1 MVNYRLIALSFF
13 SFVSASLSIAAGPYW
28 DVKPSTW
35 ASGASLMYSVAF
47 KGPRPW
53 VDVIASSAT
62 GNGTT
67 DDLAAIQ
74 RAISIS
80 TTSGGGIVYFP
91 PGTYSISN
99 QILVPDK
106 VIIQGAGMA
115 STTIK
120 AAAGFPS
127 GRDILHVGPNDTQ
140 NYTNPGLTYA
150 QNIAVRDIHL
160 DATNTS
166 GVSYGIAAFGVDFF
180 IAERVKVSSSSS
192 YGIIV
197 QGSTTTLMKSPWVMY
212 CHFNR
217 CGRTGG
223 SDTLGG
229 GHNSDARYIFN
240 TFENCYGTAIDNV
253 NVTRALWMGN
263 RSINNSAGT
272 GSMWSDYGMTDSQIV
287 NNYLHRGSIH
297 IYGELGSD
305 RGAPSDVT
313 ISYNYLDQPGA
324 SAILVSP
331 VNQVSTDTGTVKNL
345 KIIGNTIY
353 EAHDYALNI
362 GDSPGCI
369 ISNNHIY
376 KWDVSN
382 GGSAAIN
389 LDSGVATTVGST
401 SCVVSGNTGV
411 IGNSTLWYRENAS
424 SSQVMNNQVYGNDF
438 GSDATYILSTNTPK
452 TIYNDF
458 KRFSKTLAQIL
469 AITPD
474 YAGQQYYCSNCT
486 TDAVC
491 ISTGTGVGAFVR
503 ASARTT
509 VCN

>member
-1 MVNYRLIALSFF
+1 MVNYRLVLLSLF
-13 SFVSASLSIAAGPYW
+13 SLLCASVSKAVGPYW

-35 ASGASLMYSVAF
+35 ASGATLMQSVAF

-53 VDVIASSAT
+53 VDVIGSSAT

-67 DDLAAIQ
+67 DDLAAIK
-74 RAISIS
+74 RAIAIS
-80 TTSGGGIVYFP
+80 TSVGGGVVYFP

-99 QILVPDK
+99 QIVVPSN
-106 VIIQGAGMA
+106 VTILGAGEQ

-127 GRDILHVGPNDTQ
+127 GKDVIHLGPNDSQ
-140 NYTNPGLTYA
+140 NYTETGGGQY
-150 QNIAVRDIHL
+150 IEVRDLHI
-160 DATNTS
+160 DGTNTS

-180 IAERVKVSSSSS
+180 KAVGVRISSTSA

-197 QGSTTTLMKSPWVMY
+197 QGSTTTLMKSPLVAY

-217 CGRTGG
+217 CGRTGT

-229 GHNSDARYIFN
+229 GNNSDARYIFN

-263 RSINNSAGT
+263 RSINNGANL
-272 GSMWSDYGMTDSQIV
+272 GSMWSDYGMTDSQIIG
-287 NNYLHRGSIH
+287 NYIHRGTIH
-297 IYGELGSD
+297 IYGQLGSD
-305 RGAPSDVT
+305 RGPPSD
-313 ISYNYLDQPGA
+313 IMLAYNHLEQPGG
-324 SAILVSP
+324 SSILASP
-331 VNQVSTDTGTVKNL
+331 VNQVSTDTGKVSNL

-353 EAHDYALNI
+353 QANDYAINI
-362 GDSPGCI
+362 GDAPGCI
-369 ISNNHIY
+369 ITGNHIY
-376 KWDVSN
+376 QWDTSN
-382 GGSAAIN
+382 IGAAAIN

-401 SCVVSGNTGV
+401 SCVVTANTGV

-424 SSQVMNNQVYGNDF
+424 ASQVMNNQVYGNDF
-438 GSDATYILSTNTPK
+438 GSNATYTLSTNTPK

-469 AITPD
+469 ALTPD
-474 YAGQQYYCSNCT
+474 YAGQQYYCSNCA
-486 TDAVC
+486 TDAIC
-491 ISTGTGVGAFVR
+491 ISTGTGTGAFVR